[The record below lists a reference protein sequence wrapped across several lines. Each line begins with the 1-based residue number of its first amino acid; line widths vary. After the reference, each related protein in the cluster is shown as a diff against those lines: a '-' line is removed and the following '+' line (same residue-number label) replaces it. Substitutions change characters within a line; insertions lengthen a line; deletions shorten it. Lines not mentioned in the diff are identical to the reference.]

1 MRFPVVFY
9 FLGVRPEMYRCVRR
23 EHNVRSQWAGD
34 ICPPPPSES
43 WDYSQR
49 KRGEIIEARELCN
62 EIDDSRGA
70 ELSLA
75 E

>member
-1 MRFPVVFY
+1 M
-9 FLGVRPEMYRCVRR
+9 LGRNGLETYVPL
-23 EHNVRSQWAGD
+23 
-34 ICPPPPSES
+34 SES

-49 KRGEIIEARELCN
+49 KRGEIIEARKLCN

-70 ELSLA
+70 ELSLK